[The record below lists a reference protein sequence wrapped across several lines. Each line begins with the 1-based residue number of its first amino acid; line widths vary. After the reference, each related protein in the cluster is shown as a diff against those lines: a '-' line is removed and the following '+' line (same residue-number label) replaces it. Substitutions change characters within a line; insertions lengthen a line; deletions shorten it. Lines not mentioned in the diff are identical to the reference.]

1 MGDSSTSWRERR
13 SSDAARQVRRLEERQ
28 AAETAQARALIA
40 GFLEAVRAAGVPP
53 ERLYAR
59 GYGNRGRYRTDLMGW
74 YLRVNESAGI
84 DTEGNFYV
92 LTVPGGLRP
101 LLRGASPEPTAP
113 PLVLGKGGR
122 DGESIDLH
130 EALERVLA
138 RATGTP

>member
-1 MGDSSTSWRERR
+1 MVDKSTWRDRR
-13 SSDAARQVRRLEERQ
+13 AEDAARQVRRLEERQ

-53 ERLYAR
+53 EPLFAR
-59 GYGNRGRYRTDLMGW
+59 GYGNRGRYRTGLTGW

-84 DTEGNFYV
+84 DTDGNFYV
-92 LTVPGGLRP
+92 LTVPGGIRS
-101 LLRGASPEPTAP
+101 LLKGATPEPSDP

-138 RATGTP
+138 RGRAEN